1 MEAAVMTAR
10 IMVVQREMMEAVLR
24 MEKQALHHHKN
35 KVGKFLYF
43 YNNAID
49 SIVTAG
55 FILISLGPQSK
66 I

>member
-1 MEAAVMTAR
+1 
-10 IMVVQREMMEAVLR
+10 